1 MKYKQLTLTKRY
13 HILSLIKEGY
23 NQKDIANK
31 IGVHPSTISREFKRF
46 KETRKDNYHPETL
59 QIEAK
64 IKHIKKPKR
73 SAITKVIE
81 KYIRKKLKEDWSP
94 EQLIGRMKLDINKT
108 ISHETIYQFI
118 YANKANGGMLYKHL
132 RHKNKK
138 YHKRTSEYKRRGIIK
153 DRISIDKRPMIVNKK
168 SRIGDWE
175 IDTVIGKNHKG
186 AIVTLVDRK
195 SKFTLIKKVASKHAD
210 VVTKATID
218 LLHPLKALTLT
229 ITADNGKEFSYH
241 KLIAAQLDTKVYFC
255 DPYSS
260 WQRGLNEHTNGLIR
274 QYIPK
279 KSEFEN
285 ISKQEIVTI
294 QNKLNHRPRKSLG
307 FRTPYE
313 VFMKAFSQKMVA

>member
-13 HILSLIKEGY
+13 HISTLIKEGL
-23 NQKDIANK
+23 NQKEIAK
-31 IGVHPSTISREFKRF
+31 EIGVHPSTICREFKRF
-46 KETRKDNYHPETL
+46 KQSNKKDYYPEIL

-64 IKHIKKPKR
+64 MKHIQKPKR
-73 SAITKVIE
+73 SAMTKVIE

-94 EQLIGRMKLDINKT
+94 EQLIGRMKLEINQT
-108 ISHETIYQFI
+108 ISHETIYKFI
-118 YANKANGGMLYKHL
+118 YSNKIKGGMLYKHL

-138 YHKRTSEYKRRGIIK
+138 YHKRSNEYQKRGIIK
-153 DRISIDKRPMIVNKK
+153 DRISIDKRAKIVDKK

-186 AIVTLVDRK
+186 AIVTIVDRK
-195 SKFTLIKKVASKHAD
+195 SKFVLIKRVDSKHAD
-210 VVTKATID
+210 VVTKATVE
-218 LLHPLKALTLT
+218 LLQPLKALTLT
-229 ITADNGKEFSYH
+229 ITADNGKEFAYH
-241 KLIAAQLDTKVYFC
+241 KLIASQLDTKVYFC

-279 KSEFEN
+279 KSEFDN
-285 ISKQEIVTI
+285 ISKEEIVTI

-307 FRTPYE
+307 FKTPFE
-313 VFMKAFSQKMVA
+313 VFMKAVVKKMAT

>member
-1 MKYKQLTLTKRY
+1 MKYKQLTLSKRY
-13 HILSLIKEGY
+13 HISTLIKEGY
-23 NQKDIANK
+23 NQKEIAK
-31 IGVHPSTISREFKRF
+31 EIGVHPSTICRELQRF
-46 KETRKDNYHPETL
+46 KETKKDNYHPETL
-59 QIEAK
+59 QINAK
-64 IKHIKKPKR
+64 IKHIHKPKR
-73 SAITKVIE
+73 SVMTKAIE

-94 EQLIGRMKLDINKT
+94 EQLVGRMKIDINKT

-118 YANKANGGMLYKHL
+118 YTNKANGGMLYKHL

-138 YHKRTSEYKRRGIIK
+138 YHKRANEYQRRGIIK
-153 DRISIDKRPMIVNKK
+153 DRISIDKRPVVVNKK
-168 SRIGDWE
+168 SRTGDWE

-186 AIVTLVDRK
+186 ALVTLVDRK
-195 SKFTLIKKVASKHAD
+195 SKFTLIKKVASKHSD

-218 LLHPLKALTLT
+218 LLQPLQALTHT
-229 ITADNGKEFSYH
+229 ITADNGKEFAYH
-241 KLIAAQLDTKVYFC
+241 KLIASALDTKVYFC

-285 ISKQEIVTI
+285 ISKEEIVTI

-307 FRTPYE
+307 FKTPFE
-313 VFMKAFSQKMVA
+313 VFMQAVSKKLAA